1 MKKSQTLKIFIVED
15 NLIYQQL
22 IAKELE
28 SISAD
33 IHFFTKG
40 EACIDALSL
49 NPAIIVLD
57 YDLAG
62 KINGLDTLK
71 SIREFNPSIYTVMFS
86 NQKDLNCEKNRSLY
100 GLFDFVEKKESSF
113 CSLKEK
119 IASNCVSC

>member
-1 MKKSQTLKIFIVED
+1 MKKHQTLKIFIVED

-28 SISAD
+28 SISDD

-40 EACIDALSL
+40 ESCLAALDL
-49 NPAIIVLD
+49 NPSIIVLD

-71 SIREFNPSIYTVMFS
+71 SIREFNPSIYTVLFS
-86 NQKDLNCEKNRSLY
+86 NQQGLNCEKNYSLY
-100 GLFDFVEKKESSF
+100 GIFDFVEKKETGF
-113 CSLKEK
+113 YRLKEK
-119 IASNCVSC
+119 ITSSYVSC